1 MMYTL
6 MTEFDCKHIDLNT
19 MQYVL
24 SDIILSSVRSQDK
37 TILPILW
44 GIYVASQ
51 IPLLS
56 KLQSHNT
63 EHCKTL
69 AVLVP
74 DSNRH
79 FISRTPIPQQ
89 VQLIMPSGDAPMNG

>member
-1 MMYTL
+1 MSL
-6 MTEFDCKHIDLNT
+6 VI
-19 MQYVL
+19 
-24 SDIILSSVRSQDK
+24 SVRSQDK
-37 TILPILW
+37 TILPIHW
-44 GIYVASQ
+44 GIYIASQ

-63 EHCKTL
+63 EYCKTS

-79 FISRTPIPQQ
+79 DSHSTQ
-89 VQLIMPSGDAPMNG
+89 VNHPVLLNRMMIQYSFFQETFYCGMNMGILSQEL